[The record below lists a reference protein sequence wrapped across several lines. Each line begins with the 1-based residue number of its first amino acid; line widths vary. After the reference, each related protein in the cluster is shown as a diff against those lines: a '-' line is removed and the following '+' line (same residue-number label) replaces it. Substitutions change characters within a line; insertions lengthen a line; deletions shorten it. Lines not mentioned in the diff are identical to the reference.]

1 MKKNFNVNIGGVIF
15 HIDEDAFEKLEQ
27 YQRSLRQHFENTEGR
42 DEILNDIEIRFA
54 EMLQARLTET
64 KQVIAL
70 EDIDALIAAMGQP
83 AEFGDA
89 TGPEGSFK
97 GTRPKRFYR
106 DPDNKVIAGVCSGL
120 AAYLHID
127 PLWVR
132 LAFIL
137 VTLGGL
143 GVPIIVY
150 FILWLIIPQ
159 ALTTAEKLEMRGEMV
174 NISNIEKTIR
184 EEFGDVKTKISDMT
198 QEAKETYLRNSSQGT
213 NFFEKIFGFVMNII
227 RYIFRAIV
235 VLFGVFFL
243 VIGIFL
249 LIGILVSLVD
259 TGNLLYVSS
268 FGISSFSLPVFL
280 RIFLD
285 GKDQSIAVA
294 GLFLVIGIPLL
305 MLIYTGSRLIFRFKS
320 PSRFV
325 GIPAFSLFMGGLII
339 TGFMGFGLLKSFNHK
354 AIDAREYKLVQPIN
368 KTLVIG
374 VKQDKRLSEL
384 GYDENRWGIGNWNMI
399 SSGDTN
405 IYFGLPT
412 LEFIRSESDS
422 FHLSVYAMARGE
434 DYRQGISRAKKV
446 IYQFLQSDTLLLL
459 DPYFFLPKEEKYR
472 GQKVKLVV
480 RVPIGKSVDLKKETA
495 LFFENHLDENVEDI
509 SGRKWVMQESGLKDM
524 LMQKPET
531 PKDTLIVKSSKKI

>member
-15 HIDEDAFEKLEQ
+15 HIDEDAFEMLEQ
-27 YQRSLRQHFENTEGR
+27 YQRSLRQHFDNTEGR
-42 DEILNDIEIRFA
+42 EEILNDIEIRFA
-54 EMLQARLTET
+54 EMLQARLSET

-70 EDIDALIAAMGQP
+70 DDIEHLIAAMGQP
-83 AEFGDA
+83 NEFGDA
-89 TGPEGSFK
+89 GATEATGKNG
-97 GTRPKRFYR
+97 RQKRFYR
-106 DPDNKVIAGVCSGL
+106 DSENKVIAGVCSGL
-120 AAYLHID
+120 AAYFHID

-137 VTLGGL
+137 VTLL
-143 GVPIIVY
+143 GFGIGIIAY
-150 FILWLIIPQ
+150 FILWLIVPQ
-159 ALTTAEKLEMRGEMV
+159 AMTTAEKLEMRGEKV

-184 EEFGDVKTKISDMT
+184 EEFGDVKNRISDMS
-198 QEAKETYLRNSSQGT
+198 QEAKEAYLRNAGHGK
-213 NFFEKIFGFVMNII
+213 NLFEKIFGFVMDIL

-294 GLFLVIGIPLL
+294 GLFLVVGIPLL

-325 GIPAFSLFMGGLII
+325 GIPAFSLFIGGLII

-354 AIDAREYKLVQPIN
+354 AIDSRSYKLIQPQN
-368 KTLVIG
+368 NTLTISVRD
-374 VKQDKRLSEL
+374 DKRLNEL

-412 LEFIRSESDS
+412 LEFVRSESDS
-422 FHLSVYAMARGE
+422 FQLNLYAMARGE
-434 DYRQGISRAKKV
+434 DYREGIAKAKRV
-446 IYQFLQSDTLLLL
+446 IYQFSQSDTLLLL
-459 DPYFFLPKEEKYR
+459 DPYFFLPRDEKYR
-472 GQKVKLVV
+472 GQKIKLVV
-480 RVPIGKSVDLKKETA
+480 RIPVGKSVNLRKETSI
-495 LFFENHLDENVEDI
+495 FFENHLDENVEDI
-509 SGRKWVMQESGLKDM
+509 SGRKWMMQESGLKDM
-524 LMQKPET
+524 LTQKIET
-531 PKDTLIVKSSKKI
+531 VTDTLAPNP